1 MCDVLSVSRSGYYA
15 WKSRGQSKHSRT
27 DTVLLSKIRGIYDK
41 NRKVYGAPRIHE
53 ALKSEGLKLG
63 RKRVA
68 RLMRKNGIVAAPHR
82 RMRWKRVFKT
92 AIAADNLVQQQ
103 FNVPEPNRVW
113 VADMTTFWTGSG
125 WVHLAV
131 VLDLYSRRV
140 VGWAIH
146 GQMTE
151 RLIVNA
157 LEMAIE
163 SRRPTG
169 PLIHHSDQ
177 GSQYKSYAFQ
187 ARLKE
192 HNIQM
197 SMSRKGNCWDNAVA
211 ESFFKTL
218 KYELQND
225 ARFNSRE
232 EARAQLFEYIEIFYN
247 RKRMHSTLG
256 YLSPTQFEAKLPALV
271 STKTG

>member
-1 MCDVLSVSRSGYYA
+1 MCDVLAVSRSGYYA
-15 WKSRGQSKHSRT
+15 WKSRVQSNRSRT
-27 DTVLLSKIRGIYDK
+27 DTVLLSKIRCIYDK
-41 NRKVYGAPRIHE
+41 HRKVYGAPRIHE
-53 ALKSEGLKLG
+53 ALKSEGLHLG

-82 RMRWKRVFKT
+82 RMRWKRTFKT
-92 AIAADNLVQQQ
+92 AVAADNLVQQQ
-103 FNVPEPNRVW
+103 FTIPEPNRVW
-113 VADMTTFWTGSG
+113 AADMTTFWTGSG

-131 VLDLYSRRV
+131 VLDLFSRRV

-151 RLIVNA
+151 RLIVDA
-157 LEMAIE
+157 LEMAIM

-187 ARLKE
+187 NRLKE

-197 SMSRKGNCWDNAVA
+197 SMSRKGNCWDNAVV

-225 ARFNSRE
+225 ARFSSRE
-232 EARAQLFEYIEIFYN
+232 EARSQLFEYIEIFYN

-256 YLSPTQFEAKLPALV
+256 YLSPTQFEANVPALV
-271 STKTG
+271 STETG